1 MTASPPGSLR
11 TSDWVILNCSF
22 SRPDRP
28 ASVHWFRSRGQGR
41 VPVQGSPHHHLAE
54 SFLFLPHVGP
64 MDSGLWG
71 CILTYRDGFNV
82 SIMYNL
88 TVLGNSPTLLHTLPQ
103 PLPAPLVTSPDYGS
117 PNQVLG
123 SQWPTS
129 LLWASLFDPLIL
141 LAALQLPSPLLASP
155 IAFQHH
161 CQPSLSFWLS
171 PLAGFLRIL
180 SSSPYSAP

>member
-22 SRPDRP
+22 SHPDRP
-28 ASVHWFRSRGQGR
+28 ASVHWFRSQGQGR
-41 VPVQGSPHHHLAE
+41 VPVQESPHHHLAE
-54 SFLFLPHVGP
+54 SFLFLPQVGP

-88 TVLGNSPTLLHTLPQ
+88 TVLGNSLTLLHTLPQ

-155 IAFQHH
+155 IPFQRH

-180 SSSPYSAP
+180 GSSPYSAP